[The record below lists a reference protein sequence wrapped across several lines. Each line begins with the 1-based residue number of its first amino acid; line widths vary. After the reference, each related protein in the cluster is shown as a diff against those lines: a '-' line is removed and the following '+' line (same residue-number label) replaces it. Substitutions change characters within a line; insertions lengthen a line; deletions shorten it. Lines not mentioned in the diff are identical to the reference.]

1 MSGSVFIKRAEDVN
15 SVFAELT
22 THDGDTVSRLAERA
36 STTFRWLT
44 SADKIKLYI
53 VPNDLRRTIQLDVSL
68 EASVLVDKNICLATD
83 ILAVANIFNNSCIL
97 ARLLDPPLSDPPLSV
112 GVDEFLT
119 LLQKVDKVVKVQQE
133 ILSKAERERLLRLII
148 RPSAPSKTSPS
159 QASAREA
166 NELRR
171 LDLKLRVL
179 RYYGLLVSCEGNDK
193 SLWTARTMM
202 DDTDSPPK
210 PLKACTL
217 AHIWPSEKE
226 MLASQIAQELNLPE
240 GFYTE
245 PRNYLILPKDAHDG
259 FDNESLLFMPS
270 TGGSIKVRKW
280 RFEDRSLEEMEAISK
295 YDGRRL
301 SWSLK
306 DTASPNLPFMR
317 LLAFRMILAHMN
329 RPASNL
335 DDDVL
340 LGVEQEAALNASFA
354 PVDNQAV
361 RDLCSRL
368 SLF

>member
-1 MSGSVFIKRAEDVN
+1 MDSRVFIKRAGDVN
-15 SVFAELT
+15 SVFAEVT

-53 VPNDLRRTIQLDVSL
+53 VPNDLRRTIQLDISL

-83 ILAVANIFNNSCIL
+83 ILADANIFNSSCIL
-97 ARLLDPPLSDPPLSV
+97 ARLLDPPLSV
-112 GVDEFLT
+112 GVDHYLT
-119 LLQKVDKVVKVQQE
+119 LLEKVDKVFKVQQE

-159 QASAREA
+159 QASAREEK
-166 NELRR
+166 ELRR
-171 LDLKLRVL
+171 LGLKLRVL
-179 RYYGLLVSCEGNDK
+179 TYYGLLVSCEGNDK

-270 TGGSIKVRKW
+270 SGGTIKVRKW
-280 RFEDRSLEEMEAISK
+280 RLEDRSLEEIEAISK

-301 SWSLK
+301 SWSLE

-317 LLAFRMILAHMN
+317 LLAFRMILAHVN
-329 RPASNL
+329 RPASIL

-340 LGVEQEAALNASFA
+340 MGIEQEQEAALNASFA